1 MTVIKPLI
9 AHRGA
14 SSYAPENTIA
24 AFDKAYELGA
34 RSIELDVMM
43 CADGGLFVF
52 HDATLERTTNG
63 QGEFGAATSEYIASL
78 DAGSWFA
85 ERFEGERIPSLP
97 EALRWL
103 IAHQVQVNIELKPL
117 PGHVEETTTAF
128 LTCLKRYWPS
138 TAPLPL
144 ISCFDAEALRLCTRL
159 SPELPLGLLFLK
171 WKKDWI
177 HLAKEVHATSVH
189 LNQYIATRRRIHAI
203 KKAGYEAYVYTVN
216 ARDWAVRYEAWGAD
230 AILSDYPDLMIE

>member
-1 MTVIKPLI
+1 
-9 AHRGA
+9 
-14 SSYAPENTIA
+14 
-24 AFDKAYELGA
+24 
-34 RSIELDVMM
+34 VMM

-52 HDATLERTTNG
+52 HDVTLERTTNG
-63 QGEFGAATSEYIASL
+63 QGEFGAATSDYIGSL

-85 ERFEGERIPSLP
+85 ERFYGEKIPSLA

-103 IAHQVQVNIELKPL
+103 LAHQVQANNELKPQ

-144 ISCFDAEALRLCTRL
+144 VSCFDAEVLRLCARL

-177 HLAKEVHATSVH
+177 TLAKEVHATSVH
-189 LNQYIATRRRIHAI
+189 LNQFIATRRRIHAI
-203 KKAGYEAYVYTVN
+203 KNAGYEAYVYTIN
-216 ARDWAVRYEAWGAD
+216 SRDWAARYQAWGAD